1 MSKKWL
7 LSANSLE
14 DAMFI
19 WKFLVIARTFQIEH
33 IFAAACVYLKTFLEC
48 SCYCVAWTIGLS
60 DLRKCCWQKH
70 DWNITCSEFFL
81 PGDCYYGVSILFDYD
96 DFTLLVNVLCKLQ
109 FADADYDI
117 AYCSFE
123 SVSLN

>member
-1 MSKKWL
+1 M
-7 LSANSLE
+7 
-14 DAMFI
+14 
-19 WKFLVIARTFQIEH
+19 
-33 IFAAACVYLKTFLEC
+33 
-48 SCYCVAWTIGLS
+48 
-60 DLRKCCWQKH
+60 
-70 DWNITCSEFFL
+70 
-81 PGDCYYGVSILFDYD
+81 LFDYD